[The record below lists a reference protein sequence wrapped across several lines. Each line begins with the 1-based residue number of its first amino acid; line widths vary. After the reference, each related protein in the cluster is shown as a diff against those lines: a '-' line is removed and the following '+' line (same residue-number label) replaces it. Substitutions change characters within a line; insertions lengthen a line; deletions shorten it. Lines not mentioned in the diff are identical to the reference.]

1 MSPAAAV
8 ATVKNGAS
16 AARYA
21 ALSTAPAVAVRF
33 LCVPSCAYRFV
44 IVSQHHHS
52 SSQDH
57 QPAIC
62 VMAVVYIQGRPVS
75 CGVTVRL
82 TGHNRHSLPY
92 GNGRV
97 AYIGEMAGRQG
108 WWIGVVLELERGE
121 NNGDPDFCPDRH
133 ATRAGAAPRHAHNR
147 YFSCKVHCCVLT
159 LTARFAFAESCR
171 LSLSSAAT
179 ARNLR
184 LVNRPHDP
192 PPSEVGRPVCLPAS
206 GSRE

>member
-1 MSPAAAV
+1 
-8 ATVKNGAS
+8 
-16 AARYA
+16 
-21 ALSTAPAVAVRF
+21 
-33 LCVPSCAYRFV
+33 
-44 IVSQHHHS
+44 
-52 SSQDH
+52 
-57 QPAIC
+57 
-62 VMAVVYIQGRPVS
+62 MAVVYIQGRPVS

-108 WWIGVVLELERGE
+108 WWIGVVLELARGE

-159 LTARFAFAESCR
+159 LTRHGLHS
-171 LSLSSAAT
+171 LSLVALLRSHCTEPSSRQQT
-179 ARNLR
+179 PR
-184 LVNRPHDP
+184 
-192 PPSEVGRPVCLPAS
+192 STS
-206 GSRE
+206 Q